1 MSASGRK
8 RTSALRGRLARCYSP
23 IRPEVDTLA
32 LPLVCGAVVP
42 GQCPIVSFDQA
53 NKINGRTDWYYLVD
67 VATGS
72 MEWLNP

>member
-1 MSASGRK
+1 
-8 RTSALRGRLARCYSP
+8 
-23 IRPEVDTLA
+23 LA